1 MIDDTIY
8 YEIKNMLGDEYTII
22 NSYDGTADI
31 DLSGVIAINI
41 TDRENLFHGMEKD
54 YKFNVVISGQTLAE
68 EDKDKNIIQEMLN
81 YVMITLDTD
90 ILRDNIQNCA
100 GIIMSGSS
108 LESDGDTNNFQI
120 QLELYC
126 CNCY

>member
-41 TDRENLFHGMEKD
+41 TERENLFHGTEKD
-54 YKFNVVISGQTLAE
+54 YKFTVVISGQTLAE
-68 EDKDKNIIQEMLN
+68 
-81 YVMITLDTD
+81 
-90 ILRDNIQNCA
+90 
-100 GIIMSGSS
+100 
-108 LESDGDTNNFQI
+108 
-120 QLELYC
+120 
-126 CNCY
+126 